1 MVSIY
6 DKIQN
11 IYWKNEKKKFQS
23 FFSVFSTK
31 PNRISNTSSNPYK
44 RRSISAGISRA
55 LDAKSIKSLIDDC
68 EIVNLF
74 RAESLEAGYILNILY
89 NLDKL
94 TEMKGQQSNDESQNI
109 EEVFMNS
116 FWEEINKFRVDESDG
131 NDEDIAQIGNPSGEI
146 SSVTHTPNILSLD
159 LSHSEGREESSM
171 LSNDL
176 MGEMDALLSM
186 AFEQYATDTTH
197 QIDTVADIDEESF
210 NCHKLYER

>member
-1 MVSIY
+1 MS
-6 DKIQN
+6 
-11 IYWKNEKKKFQS
+11 S
-23 FFSVFSTK
+23 SSTK

-55 LDAKSIKSLIDDC
+55 LDAKSIKSRIDSC

-94 TEMKGQQSNDESQNI
+94 TELKGEQSNDESQNI
-109 EEVFMNS
+109 EEEFMNS
-116 FWEEINKFRVDESDG
+116 FWEEVNKFRVDNSEG
-131 NDEDIAQIGNPSGEI
+131 NDEDSGQVENPSAEI
-146 SSVTHTPNILSLD
+146 SSVAHTPNILSLD
-159 LSHSEGREESSM
+159 LSQSDGREESSM
-171 LSNDL
+171 LSNEL

-197 QIDTVADIDEESF
+197 QIDPVTDIDEEPF
-210 NCHKLYER
+210 NCHRLYER